1 MYCKASVKVGSVM
14 DLGLGG
20 ILVASVIERHNID
33 DLDAFSE
40 VFPVRTGFLQAPQVI
55 IPEFCLVKTEFP
67 QVLPAVDAGVMA
79 VIKVQL
85 HGIIAHRFD
94 VIDFYILLAC
104 LQHFLPPAVTAHFC
118 RGRIH
123 PKEFGGQGIDTAII
137 VRQLQDAGFTMQSQ
151 IGRSHVIRV

>member
-1 MYCKASVKVGSVM
+1 MCYSEERAAIVLQSERENSVM

-20 ILVASVIERHNID
+20 ISVASVIERHNID

-40 VFPVRTGFLQAPQVI
+40 AFPVCTGFLQARQVI

-67 QVLPAVDAGVMA
+67 QVLPAVDAGVMV

-104 LQHFLPPAVTAHFC
+104 LQHFLPLP
-118 RGRIH
+118 
-123 PKEFGGQGIDTAII
+123 
-137 VRQLQDAGFTMQSQ
+137 
-151 IGRSHVIRV
+151 